1 MQKQRRFYELLEN
14 HITTVL
20 NQKFPTGTTINN
32 DILHSMF
39 DVIKSTISG
48 LFDKSNYKLTAEAI
62 SWLSTQYFKAI
73 KVNAAD
79 KISDLIVTNEH
90 SLSAMPYDDIKLM
103 NDLFADA
110 AVGTDLVVE
119 MKKRSLS

>member
-1 MQKQRRFYELLEN
+1 
-14 HITTVL
+14 
-20 NQKFPTGTTINN
+20 
-32 DILHSMF
+32 MF

-48 LFDKSNYKLTAEAI
+48 LFDKSNYKLTVEAI